1 MSSAAFT
8 VPLWL
13 SVLGILVNA
22 LVGSLAAF
30 RDDENEWDVIG
41 LLTFALLMGLAGGFM
56 RDLLLGQ
63 VPPLSLREIWPI
75 GTVVAGAV
83 LGRLLPM
90 SFHTSRV
97 IGSLEALALG
107 LFAAAGT
114 AAADGQGLPAT
125 SSVLI
130 GAITAVGGGVL
141 VSMLRGEI
149 PAVLQ
154 PSRPHAL
161 LATVVGIVYLG
172 VATWD
177 VTLAYVISICAS
189 VVLYLIGELL
199 HLRTWSVTSR
209 TQD

>member
-1 MSSAAFT
+1 MTPTAFT

-30 RDDENEWDVIG
+30 RDDKNEWDVIG
-41 LLTFALLMGLAGGFM
+41 LLTFALLMGLGGGFM
-56 RDLLLGQ
+56 RDLLLGNL
-63 VPPLSLREIWPI
+63 PPQSLREVWPI
-75 GTVVAGAV
+75 GTVAAGAV
-83 LGRLLPM
+83 LGRVLPM

-97 IGSLEALALG
+97 IGSLESLALG

-114 AAADGQGLPAT
+114 AAADSQGLPAT
-125 SSVLI
+125 SAVLI
-130 GAITAVGGGVL
+130 GALSAVGGGVL

-149 PAVLQ
+149 PSVLQ

-161 LATVVGIVYLG
+161 LATIVGIVFLG
-172 VATWD
+172 VTTWNATA
-177 VTLAYVISICAS
+177 AYIISITAG
-189 VVLYLIGELL
+189 VVLYLVGEAL

-209 TQD
+209 TTH